1 MDILKKSPDPRYLAM
16 MEIGKLRDAELR
28 AAAIE
33 RGLDGTKMKEL
44 TLANLTTWLI
54 DHYHDPI
61 DPKNLAKWKKEFPGI
76 MDLGNKLKKIEP
88 KKEEPKETPKAKA
101 QKTHTRKEKDTKL
114 GIFKGTKKEY
124 TYHLAQDL
132 YKKFGK
138 KHTLKEL
145 VSLYSSQLYDKVVNK
160 FGQVSEKSVKIW
172 MKRYL
177 DTQKW

>member
-1 MDILKKSPDPRYLAM
+1 MEILKKSPDPRYLAM
-16 MEIGKLRDAELR
+16 MEIAKLRDPELR
-28 AAAIE
+28 AAALE
-33 RGLDGTKMKEL
+33 RGLDGAKLREL
-44 TLANLTTWLI
+44 TLATLTSWLI
-54 DHYHDPI
+54 DHYHDPV
-61 DPKNLAKWKKEFPGI
+61 DPARLKSLKKEFPGI
-76 MDLGNKLKKIEP
+76 MQMGNKLRVIIP
-88 KKEEPKETPKAKA
+88 KQEEPKHESKKPKEKS
-101 QKTHTRKEKDTKL
+101 KRKEKDTKL

-138 KHTLKEL
+138 KYTLKEI
-145 VSLYSSQLYDKVVNK
+145 VSKFSDQLYQKVTNK